1 MKAEMS
7 NCSQQELT
15 EYLAEKFSEIYSLK
29 QELNNKMQLLSESV
43 ENSDILLTTKE
54 VDILNRSKLP
64 RVLIDASDPT
74 HYDANVYPA
83 EAYKNGSYRW
93 LGPSRL
99 TNFEIPVSRTE
110 EKTVIIKLFSQVREN
125 MYPSVRLYIDGELV
139 EHDIEQQGNE
149 ASLYVKLPPS
159 SRVQD
164 TLLTIFTPTLFKP
177 CDLDKSVSDNRLLS
191 VAYSQIEV
199 L

>member
-1 MKAEMS
+1 
-7 NCSQQELT
+7 
-15 EYLAEKFSEIYSLK
+15 
-29 QELNNKMQLLSESV
+29 
-43 ENSDILLTTKE
+43 
-54 VDILNRSKLP
+54 
-64 RVLIDASDPT
+64 
-74 HYDANVYPA
+74 
-83 EAYKNGSYRW
+83 
-93 LGPSRL
+93 
-99 TNFEIPVSRTE
+99 
-110 EKTVIIKLFSQVREN
+110 

-139 EHDIEQQGNE
+139 EHDIEQEGNQ

-177 CDLDKSVSDNRLLS
+177 CDLDPNVTDDRLLG